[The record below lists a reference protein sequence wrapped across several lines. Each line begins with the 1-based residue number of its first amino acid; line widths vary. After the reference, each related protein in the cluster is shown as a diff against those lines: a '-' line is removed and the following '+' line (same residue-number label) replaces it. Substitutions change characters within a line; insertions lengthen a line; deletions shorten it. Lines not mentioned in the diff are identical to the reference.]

1 MTKMKSIRLVQLE
14 RPFFFAIL
22 NGADDKQL
30 QEKLLKRMTQ
40 RQVNALATVALNVLY
55 GSIGVSQQK
64 KESLRELKPFL
75 RSLSDEDIGPRTR
88 KKIILKHVGETFKLV
103 KLIFTNIDLLIWRDT
118 EARARK
124 REE

>member
-75 RSLSDEDIGPRTR
+75 RSLSDEDIGPSTR